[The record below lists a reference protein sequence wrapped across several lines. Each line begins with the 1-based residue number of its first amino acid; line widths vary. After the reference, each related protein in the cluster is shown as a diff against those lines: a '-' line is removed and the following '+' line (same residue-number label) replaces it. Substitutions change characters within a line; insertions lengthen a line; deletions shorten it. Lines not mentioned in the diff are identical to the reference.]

1 MQLKIEMTTMLCALN
16 LPLMV
21 EEAKYKDFAV
31 RLNKSL
37 QTLSLGVKEL
47 SEFSGVSYEMARR
60 YTLGTAKPRDE
71 KMLKIAEK
79 LSVSPAYLD
88 YGVIDG
94 SDKPEKGTVRIKQFH
109 VHSSA
114 GLGLINQPFPT
125 VISSIEIPDERVY
138 ELFGRKTLDGIEL
151 INVDGDSMMPT
162 LSPRDLLFIDRSVDH
177 FNGDGVYVFNFEDS
191 TFVKRLQKVKGRRL
205 AVLSDNENYPPFFIE
220 EDEMSELFIFGKL
233 IRCLPLKMLDF
244 G

>member
-1 MQLKIEMTTMLCALN
+1 MTTMLCALN

-21 EEAKYKDFAV
+21 EEAKYKDFAD

-37 QTLSLGVKEL
+37 QNMDFGVKEL
-47 SEFSGVSYEMARR
+47 SEISGVSYEMARR

-71 KMLKIAEK
+71 KMMRIAER

-88 YGVIDG
+88 YGVTDD
-94 SDKPEKGTVRIKQFH
+94 SDRPEKGTVRIKQLDLH
-109 VHSSA
+109 ASA
-114 GLGLINQPFPT
+114 GHGYINQPFPT
-125 VISSIEIPDERVY
+125 VISSIEIPEPRIY
-138 ELFGRKTLDGIEL
+138 ELFGRRTLDGIEL

-162 LSPRDLLFIDRSVDH
+162 LNPKDLLFVDRSVDH

-191 TFVKRLQKVKGRRL
+191 TFVKRLQKVKGRKL
-205 AVLSDNENYPPFFIE
+205 AVLSDNEKYPPFFIE
-220 EDEMSELFIFGKL
+220 EHEMSELFIFGKL
-233 IRCLPLKMLDF
+233 IRCLPLKLIDF

>member
-1 MQLKIEMTTMLCALN
+1 MTTTATDISLL
-16 LPLMV
+16 LMV
-21 EEAKYKDFAV
+21 EESKYKDFAD

-37 QTLSLGVKEL
+37 LEHDLGVKDL
-47 SEFSGVSYEMARR
+47 SELSGVSYEMARR

-71 KMLKIAEK
+71 KMIKIADR

-88 YGVIDG
+88 YGVPVHGGDA
-94 SDKPEKGTVRIKQFH
+94 PAAGTVRIQQLD
-109 VHSSA
+109 VHASA
-114 GLGLINQPFPT
+114 GNGYINHPFPT
-125 VISSIEIPDERVY
+125 IISSIEIPKDRIF
-138 ELFGRKTLDGIEL
+138 ELFGRRSLDGIEL

-162 LSPRDLLFIDRSVDH
+162 LCPKDLLFIDRRIEH

-205 AVLSDNENYPPFFIE
+205 AVLSDNDMYPPFYIE
-220 EDEMSELFIFGKL
+220 EHEMNELYFLGKL
-233 IRCLPLKMLDF
+233 IRCLPLKMIDF

>member
-1 MQLKIEMTTMLCALN
+1 MTTMACGLN
-16 LPLMV
+16 LLLMV
-21 EEAKYKDFAV
+21 EETKYKDFAD

-37 QTLSLGVKEL
+37 QKHALGVKEL
-47 SEFSGVSYEMARR
+47 SELSGVSYEMARR

-71 KMLKIAEK
+71 KMIRIADR

-88 YGVIDG
+88 YGVPLHGGDEAL
-94 SDKPEKGTVRIKQFH
+94 PGTVRIQQLD
-109 VHSSA
+109 VHASA
-114 GLGLINQPFPT
+114 GCGYINQPFPT
-125 VISSIEIPDERVY
+125 IISSIEIPEERIF
-138 ELFGRKTLDGIEL
+138 ELFGRRSLDGIEL

-162 LSPRDLLFIDRSVDH
+162 LCPKDLLFIDRRIDH

-205 AVLSDNENYPPFFIE
+205 AVLSDNDKYPPFFIE
-220 EDEMSELFIFGKL
+220 EHEMNELYFFGKL
-233 IRCLPLKMLDF
+233 IRCLPLKMLEF

>member
-1 MQLKIEMTTMLCALN
+1 MPSALN
-16 LPLMV
+16 LLLMV
-21 EEAKYKDFAV
+21 EESKYKDFAE

-37 QTLSLGVKEL
+37 QSHSLGVKEL
-47 SEFSGVSYEMARR
+47 SELSGVSYEMARR

-71 KMLKIAEK
+71 KMLRIAEK

-88 YGVIDG
+88 YGVMEALDIPD
-94 SDKPEKGTVRIKQFH
+94 KGTVRIKQFDLH
-109 VHSSA
+109 ASA
-114 GLGLINQPFPT
+114 GNGYINHPFPT
-125 VISSIEIPDERVY
+125 VISSIEIPEDRVY
-138 ELFGRKTLDGIEL
+138 ELFGRKSLDGIEL

-162 LSPRDLLFIDRSVDH
+162 LSPRDLLFVDRGIDH

-191 TFVKRLQKVKGRRL
+191 TFVKRLQKVKGRKL
-205 AVLSDNENYPPFFIE
+205 AVLSDNEKYPPFYIE
-220 EDEMSELFIFGKL
+220 EHEMTELFIFGKL

>member
-1 MQLKIEMTTMLCALN
+1 MQLKIEMTTMFCALN
-16 LPLMV
+16 LPPMV
-21 EEAKYKDFAV
+21 EDTKYKDFAE

-37 QTLSLGVKEL
+37 QVHDFGVKEL
-47 SEFSGVSYEMARR
+47 SELSGVSYEMARR
-60 YTLGTAKPRDE
+60 YTLGTAKPRDD
-71 KMLKIAEK
+71 KMIRIAEK

-88 YGVIDG
+88 YGVMDG
-94 SDKPEKGTVRIKQFH
+94 MDAPDKGTVRIKQLDLH
-109 VHSSA
+109 ASA
-114 GLGLINQPFPT
+114 GHGYINQPFPT
-125 VISSIEIPDERVY
+125 VISSIEIPDDKVY
-138 ELFGRKTLDGIEL
+138 ELFGRKSLDGIEL

-162 LSPRDLLFIDRSVDH
+162 LNPRDLLFIDRNIDH

-205 AVLSDNENYPPFFIE
+205 AVLSDNEKYPPFYIE
-220 EDEMSELFIFGKL
+220 EYEWAELHVFGKL

>member
-1 MQLKIEMTTMLCALN
+1 MQLKIEMTTLLCALT

-21 EEAKYKDFAV
+21 EETKYKDFAD

-37 QTLSLGVKEL
+37 QSKAMGVKEL
-47 SEFSGVSYEMARR
+47 SELSGVSYEMARR
-60 YTLGTAKPRDE
+60 YTLGTAKPRDK
-71 KMLKIAEK
+71 KMLRIADK

-88 YGVIDG
+88 YGVMENLDMP
-94 SDKPEKGTVRIKQFH
+94 DKGTVRIKQLDLH
-109 VHSSA
+109 ASA
-114 GLGLINQPFPT
+114 GNGYINPPFPT
-125 VISSIEIPDERVY
+125 VISSIEIPETRIH
-138 ELFGRKTLDGIEL
+138 ELFGRRTLDGIEL

-162 LSPRDLLFIDRSVDH
+162 LSPRDLLFVDRAIDH

-191 TFVKRLQKVKGRRL
+191 TFVKRLQKVKGRKL
-205 AVLSDNENYPPFFIE
+205 AVLSDNEKYPPFFIE
-220 EDEMSELFIFGKL
+220 ENEMSDLYIFGKL